1 MWQKEGLDFALPDI
15 EGVEYLVEIM
25 APEGLGWC
33 SFDGMGGAQ
42 AHSWQE
48 IQSLSQMADLQL
60 EPWEAKA
67 VRSMSVAYVQGLA
80 SGRDPMTVSP
90 AFRDRPED
98 DPGVAVERR
107 RLSESLGA
115 GLSAM
120 VG

>member
-1 MWQKEGLDFALPDI
+1 MWQTEGLDFALPDI
-15 EGVEYLVEIM
+15 EGVEYLLDIM
-25 APEGLGWC
+25 APEALGWC

-42 AHSWQE
+42 AHSWLE

-67 VRSMSVAYVQGLA
+67 IRSMSVAYVQGYT

-90 AFRDRPED
+90 AYRERPEE
-98 DPGVAVERR
+98 DPGLAAERR
-107 RLSESLGA
+107 RISESLSA
-115 GLSAM
+115 GLSSM